1 MRAKGNE
8 EASVQGSGRRMYG
21 KQGSKCKALE
31 REAGSEDGVVRLEK
45 ESRNE

>member
-1 MRAKGNE
+1 MGAEGNE
-8 EASVQGSGRRMYG
+8 EASVQGSGRRLYG
-21 KQGSKCKALE
+21 KRGSKYKALA